1 MNKAPSWSNTRT
13 SRPGGDFGWSG
24 LGAGPGPGPNWIRGL
39 ARRRANEQC
48 ASEAP

>member
-13 SRPGGDFGWSG
+13 SRPGCDFGWSG
-24 LGAGPGPGPNWIRGL
+24 LGPNWIRGR